1 MVVSLTPKTPT
12 RIWFVFVVAAL
23 GLTSACS
30 TLRAPKSPQLY
41 VDYDILDNLPQAP
54 VDFPGTIQPILNSR
68 CVVCHG
74 CYDAPCQLKLN
85 SAAGIARGAS
95 KERVYDGS
103 RILPADPTRL
113 FIDALTT
120 EQWRDKGFYA
130 VLNEGEHTP
139 QANLEASVTYQMLR
153 LKQRNPQPLIGRL
166 DPRIDTG
173 LNREQTCP
181 KIDEFESYAAKHPG
195 EGMPFALPNLKP
207 REYQALVQWLA
218 QGAHVPAPTQSSTV
232 ALAQIET
239 WEAFLNQDSNKAQL
253 VSRYIYEH
261 LIMAH
266 LHFEGTGPR
275 SFFRLIR
282 SHTPPGA
289 PLAPV
294 SSRRPY
300 GDPKGAIYYRIEPLA
315 SSVVAKDHIVYE
327 LSDRRLARYKELFID
342 PDYSVESLPS
352 YEPTTAANPFKAFAA
367 IPLRSRYQFLLDE
380 ARFFIEGFIKGPVCR
395 GQIALN
401 VIEDRFWVFF
411 FDPNAPL
418 ASNSDAINEFAEF
431 LAMPTEKE
439 NTLNIITTQA
449 HYLGLENKYL
459 EARHK
464 LVEQTAVVPLAEA
477 KRMVWD
483 GGGTNKNAGLTVFR
497 HFDSASVDF
506 GLRGEKP
513 ETAWIIDYPILER
526 IHYLLVAGFDEYG
539 NIGHQLNTRLYMD
552 ILRMESENNLLL
564 FLPSKVRQ
572 QTHKAWYSGIRS
584 DDEKDVWVWQMQ
596 EELVDGYKTD
606 DELHELI
613 ETLSQHLGPIARP
626 PRPRPCADV
635 NVNCNSSIRQAAIN
649 TADAAMGALAH
660 MKGKVMDSLP
670 DVAFVRVRLGGDA
683 RNDLAYTLISDK
695 SYHNVSLMVGKW
707 PLDGRRDYSKD
718 KQTVLPWIEGTY
730 PNFFYVV
737 DIDDVQRFAA
747 EYAAIDTPRDHER
760 FIANFGIRRTNP
772 EFWETSDWFNAQAL
786 REQPLRG
793 GILDLNRYLNR

>member
-1 MVVSLTPKTPT
+1 MRTPKTPT
-12 RIWFVFVVAAL
+12 RSWSMLVAMGL
-23 GLTSACS
+23 GLLSACS
-30 TLRAPKSPQLY
+30 SLRAPASAPLQ
-41 VDYDILDNLPQAP
+41 VDYAILDNLPETP
-54 VDFPGTIQPILNSR
+54 VNFRDNIQPILNSR

-95 KERVYDGS
+95 KERVYDGA

-120 EQWRDKGFYA
+120 AEWRKKGFYP
-130 VLNEGEHTP
+130 VINEGEDDA

-153 LKQRNPQPLIGRL
+153 LKQRNPQPLIGLL
-166 DPRIDTG
+166 DPSIDTG
-173 LNREQTCP
+173 LNREQSCP
-181 KIDEFESYAAKHPG
+181 KISEFDAYAKKHPAQ
-195 EGMPFALPNLKP
+195 GMPFALPNLEIS
-207 REYQALVQWLA
+207 EYQALVQWLA
-218 QGAHVPAPTQSSTV
+218 QGAHVPPLTQSSTI
-232 ALAQIET
+232 ALAQIHKWET
-239 WEAFLNQDSNKAQL
+239 FLNQDSKKAQL

-266 LHFEGTGPR
+266 LHFEGTAPR
-275 SFFRLIR
+275 DFFRLVR
-282 SHTPPGA
+282 SKTPRGA
-289 PLAPV
+289 PLVPV
-294 SSRRPY
+294 TTRRPY
-300 GDPKGAIYYRIEPLA
+300 GEPKGPVYYRIEPLA
-315 SSVVAKDHIVYE
+315 SSVVAKDHIVYK
-327 LSDRRLARYKELFID
+327 LSEQRLTRYKELFME
-342 PDYSVESLPS
+342 PDYAVEELPS

-367 IPLRSRYQFLLDE
+367 IPLRSRYQFLLDD

-395 GQIALN
+395 GQVALN

-411 FDPNAPL
+411 LDPEAPL
-418 ASNSDAINEFAEF
+418 ASNSDSISEFAEF

-464 LVEQTAVVPLAEA
+464 LIQATAVVPLDQA
-477 KRMVWD
+477 KQLLWN
-483 GGGTNKNAGLTVFR
+483 GGGTNTNAALTVFR

-506 GLRGEKP
+506 GLRGEEP

-564 FLPSKVRQ
+564 LLPPKVRQ
-572 QTHKAWYSGIRS
+572 QTHRAWYSGIRA

-596 EELVDGYKTD
+596 EELVNGYQTD
-606 DELHELI
+606 DPLHELI
-613 ETLSQHLGPIARP
+613 ETLTDYLGPVAKP
-626 PRPRPCADV
+626 QRPRPCADV
-635 NVNCNSSIRQAAIN
+635 KVNCNSSMRRAAIDKAN
-649 TADAAMGALAH
+649 AAMGKLTQ
-660 MKGKVMDSLP
+660 MSGKIMDSLP
-670 DVAFVRVRLGGDA
+670 DVAFVRVQLGGDA

-707 PLDGRRDYSKD
+707 PLDGRRDYTKD

-737 DIDDVQRFAA
+737 DIDNVERFAA
-747 EYAAIDTPRDHER
+747 DYAAIDTARDHER